1 MFFKGVNMTTE
12 EKFQLWVSVGDMICY
27 SKPINGDVNN
37 KKTCQSTI
45 VSIDKKKREAI
56 TKDGDLISLENVKI
70 NGHDK

>member
-1 MFFKGVNMTTE
+1 MTKE
-12 EKFQLWVSVGDMICY
+12 LEFQLWVSVGDMVCY

-56 TKDGDLISLENVKI
+56 TKDGDLISLKNVKI
-70 NGHDK
+70 NGYDK